1 VPEQAEAY
9 AGTSLGFTMTCR
21 AAIDGIVYLSVS
33 VNVMSMTE
41 YEVGVI
47 VMVVA
52 LSSSISSYV
61 T

>member
-1 VPEQAEAY
+1 
-9 AGTSLGFTMTCR
+9 MTCR